1 MLVHK
6 TYTFFITLN
15 MITENFD
22 LSECRTFRQRNTKTT
37 KEALLKVK
45 LTFYTYNKS
54 KTYKLAVA

>member
-1 MLVHK
+1 
-6 TYTFFITLN
+6 

-54 KTYKLAVA
+54 KTYKLADA